1 MKESS
6 IVEHQD
12 FTRQNIAISVEL
24 WAFFFLALLMLLSAL
39 IFSVSPMNGEDYALT
54 KQFNDASFFERASWA
69 IERSIQQSIHWNAR
83 LGEQLAIFWLAMPRV
98 WFSVAN
104 LICISLLAFILALF
118 AVPEK
123 KWSRNTLVLSS
134 LLVITAF
141 FLLWP
146 RLEIFFWRTASAGY
160 LQPLVMTLLLLL
172 PFYSSRTCQLL
183 LSTWPSTTILVL
195 LGLLCGLSFENVPPA
210 LLPYMAFITY
220 LHFKEKTEF
229 RIQLGLIV
237 LIYLLGWALLMIAPS
252 THARTAYYI
261 SAFNIP
267 PASLDYFSHQSLAVL
282 QAFVTVSTPLLVTLV
297 TVLLINLYLKTGS
310 WHQPARFYLLLV
322 PAALCVASVVKAPYI
337 EPRAFTLA
345 WTILIIVIVRL
356 TFELLQQLPGR
367 LAQVATICLGIS
379 SVGLA
384 GQVFVEYLDYSRK
397 VSWRT
402 DFIMEKQNS
411 NECRDGLLIKV
422 IQNNSDIRLLNN
434 REEWVAGSLPQV
446 SNYFNCKLRLS
457 AP

>member
-12 FTRQNIAISVEL
+12 LTKQNIATRVEL
-24 WAFFFLALLMLLSAL
+24 WVFFFLALLMLLSAL

-69 IERSIQQSIHWNAR
+69 IQRSIQQSTHWNAR
-83 LGEQLAIFWLAMPRV
+83 LGEQLAIFWLAMPKV
-98 WFSVAN
+98 WFSIAN
-104 LICISLLAFILALF
+104 LISIFLLSFILSLF
-118 AVPEK
+118 ATPEK
-123 KWSRNTLVLSS
+123 KWSRNNLMLSS
-134 LLVITAF
+134 LLVIIAF

-172 PFYSSRTCQLL
+172 PFYSLRACRLL
-183 LSTWPSTTILVL
+183 LSTWPSTTIFVL

-220 LHFKEKTEF
+220 LHFKKKTEF
-229 RIQLGLIV
+229 RTQLGLIV
-237 LIYLLGWALLMIAPS
+237 LIYLVGWALLMTAPS

-261 SAFNIP
+261 TALNIP
-267 PASLDYFSHQSLAVL
+267 AASLGYFFHQSLAVL
-282 QAFVTVSTPLLVTLV
+282 LAFVATSTPLLVTLF
-297 TVLLINLYLKTGS
+297 TVLLINFYLKTGS
-310 WHQPARFYLLLV
+310 WRQPARFYLLLV
-322 PAALCVASVVKAPYI
+322 PAALCIASVVKAPYI

-356 TFELLQQLPGR
+356 TYELLQQLPER
-367 LAQVATICLGIS
+367 LAQVAIICLGIS
-379 SVGLA
+379 SVGIA
-384 GQVFVEYLDYSRK
+384 GQVLADYLDYSRK

-411 NECRDGLLIKV
+411 NECKDGLTIQIIK
-422 IQNNSDIRLLNN
+422 NNSDIRILNN
-434 REEWVAGSLPQV
+434 REDWVAGSLHQV